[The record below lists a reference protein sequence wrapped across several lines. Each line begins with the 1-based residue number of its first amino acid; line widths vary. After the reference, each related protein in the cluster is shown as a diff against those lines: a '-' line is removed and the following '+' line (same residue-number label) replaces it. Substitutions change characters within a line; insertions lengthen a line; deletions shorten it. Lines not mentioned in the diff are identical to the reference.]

1 MLFLHKAV
9 KGLESQV
16 QGLVPFDFPKIA
28 HRDVLMVRQGFTQW
42 FLQMMSLLTQLNLP
56 FFIPNTDEDIS
67 PLSDSHSR
75 APHHYQ
81 CFTV

>member
-1 MLFLHKAV
+1 MVFLHKAV

-16 QGLVPFDFPKIA
+16 QGLVLCNFPKIA

-42 FLQMMSLLTQLNLP
+42 FLQMMLLLTQLNLP
-56 FFIPNTDEDIS
+56 FFILNTDEDTS
-67 PLSDSHSR
+67 PRRSP

-81 CFTV
+81 CFTF